1 MKAAVLE
8 KPLPTAAF
16 DIDRVRAVL
25 LVRIASAGQGV
36 TKAELASDLAP
47 LGAHRLAAGPWRAL
61 IESEVAAL
69 ADAGLIA
76 TKGGRIEANDAGL
89 ARAAI
94 FLGLKGKL
102 PRSWA
107 EAGEVQLIAKVLGLE
122 REPAKRLKALAMP
135 DGLRAAIL
143 HRAYKLKIKGV
154 PTASRLRTALAAV
167 ALERAFGNKTQTGL
181 AGKLGLSAKAGRL
194 LAAQLSQRPRDF
206 GTDRRLVAA
215 LAAEQTGAAQA
226 DPEALRLGLLRRF
239 IEEEGSE
246 APAPPP
252 QRQHPKRKPMPSLLV
267 RPRPVPVPTPVPVAR
282 PVPVDVRPGLVG
294 FADETRRCAIVRAQ
308 GWPGDRKAFISHV
321 WQEIRDRHPAWG
333 LSEIEFKAMLAE
345 AHRAG
350 LVALANAD
358 LKDST
363 TAKDVQESA
372 LSYKNAVFHF
382 IRVDG

>member
-1 MKAAVLE
+1 MKAAILE
-8 KPLPTAAF
+8 KPSPTIAF

-25 LVRIASAGQGV
+25 LVRIASASQGV
-36 TKAELASDLAP
+36 AKAEVASDLAP
-47 LGAHRLAAGPWRAL
+47 LGAHRLAAGHWRAL
-61 IESEVAAL
+61 IEREVAAL
-69 ADAGLIA
+69 ADAGLSA
-76 TKGGRIEANDAGL
+76 MRSGRIEANDAGL

-102 PRSWA
+102 ARTWA
-107 EAGEVQLIAKVLGLE
+107 EAGDVQLIAKVLGLE
-122 REPAKRLKALAMP
+122 REPAKRLKALAAP

-143 HRAYKLKIKGV
+143 QRAFKLKVKGV

-167 ALERAFGNKTQTGL
+167 ALERAFGNKTQAGL

-215 LAAEQTGAAQA
+215 LAAEQAGATEA
-226 DPEALRLGLLRRF
+226 DPEALRYALLRRF
-239 IEEEGSE
+239 IEEEASE
-246 APAPPP
+246 TPVAAP
-252 QRQHPKRKPMPSLLV
+252 QPKRKPIPSVLA

-282 PVPVDVRPGLVG
+282 PVQIDVRPDLVG
-294 FADETRRCAIVRAQ
+294 FAEEARRCAIARAQ

-321 WQEIRDRHPAWG
+321 WHQIRDAHPAWG

-358 LKDST
+358 LKDSAT
-363 TAKDVQESA
+363 VKDVQESA

>member
-8 KPLPTAAF
+8 KPLPIAAF

-25 LVRIASAGQGV
+25 LVRIASAGQAV

-47 LGAHRLAAGPWRAL
+47 LGAHRLAANHWRVL
-61 IESEVAAL
+61 IEGEVAAL
-69 ADAGLIA
+69 ADAGLIT
-76 TKGGRIEANDAGL
+76 TKGGRIEANDAGA

-107 EAGEVQLIAKVLGLE
+107 EAGDVQLIAKVLGLE
-122 REPAKRLKALAMP
+122 REPAKRLKVLATP

-143 HRAYKLKIKGV
+143 QRAYKLKIKGV

-194 LAAQLSQRPRDF
+194 LAGQLSQRPRDF

-215 LAAEQTGAAQA
+215 LAAEQAGAAQA
-226 DPEALRLGLLRRF
+226 DPEALRIALLRRF
-239 IEEEGSE
+239 IGEEGSG
-246 APAPPP
+246 APVQAPQPKRRPAP
-252 QRQHPKRKPMPSLLV
+252 SVLT
-267 RPRPVPVPTPVPVAR
+267 RPRPVPVRMPVPVAR
-282 PVPVDVRPGLVG
+282 PVPVDVRPDLVG
-294 FADETRRCAIVRAQ
+294 FADEARRCAVTRAQ

-363 TAKDVQESA
+363 TVKDVQESA